1 MEALRREELEFRFK
15 VLTRRVQVC
24 EDAHL
29 NPMVGRTRA
38 QRATNALAA
47 QPLTKR

>member
-1 MEALRREELEFRFK
+1 VEALRREELEFRFK

-38 QRATNALAA
+38 QRCHALAA